1 LIAALLRPSFY
12 PKCPAEVTQKT
23 HISHLYFAGDLVY
36 KIKKAVRFSFLDY
49 FTLGK
54 RRYLHQPRA
63 DLRSA
68 FGLISVP
75 CSAADRTGHV
85 RMASGHW

>member
-1 LIAALLRPSFY
+1 MIAAMLKSSFY
-12 PKCPAEVTQKT
+12 PNCPAEVTHKET

-54 RRYLHQPRA
+54 RHYYINQELTLNRRLAP
-63 DLRSA
+63 
-68 FGLISVP
+68 SVCLAVLP
-75 CSAADRTGHV
+75 IGRD
-85 RMASGHW
+85 MSG